1 MILDADKIESIQKER
16 AMWRKTITLN
26 DELVKKLNEEIAKL
40 RQGIEKVEQEINNL
54 KESNKNE

>member
-1 MILDADKIESIQKER
+1 MDRARFESIQKER

-40 RQGIEKVEQEINNL
+40 KKEVTRIEAESEKIKEINKDDN
-54 KESNKNE
+54 